1 MKLPCA
7 SGKVA
12 KAKGRRAIS
21 KRATIV
27 DIAREAGVSI
37 KTVSRVLNEEPHVK
51 AAVRTRVKDVAKELS
66 YHPNINA
73 QGLIARRNYLIG
85 LTYERPSPSYVVE
98 LQRGALERLAG
109 ERYRLM
115 VMPFGNATD
124 NSDGLIALLRA
135 AAVDGVVLA
144 PPSCDLV
151 PVLDAL
157 DSAGIAF
164 ARIAP
169 TIQVDRGACA
179 AMDDVCAAREI
190 AEHVIGLGHRRFA
203 VIMGDPTHSASK
215 ARLEGYRQAF
225 IASGLDFSGVRLERG
240 DFTFESG
247 NAVAQRILR
256 GGKRP
261 TAILAQNDDMAVGAL
276 MTARDLGLRVPEELS
291 ITGFDDSDVS
301 RLSWPRITTIRQPV
315 FEMAIDATDG
325 LLNLL
330 AGHAAAPMTVHRHA
344 LLIRQS
350 TAVPPKP

>member
-1 MKLPCA
+1 MQI
-7 SGKVA
+7 
-12 KAKGRRAIS
+12 AKGRRAIS

-51 AAVRTRVKDVAKELS
+51 AAVRTRVKEVAKELN
-66 YHPNINA
+66 YHPNVNA

-115 VMPFGNATD
+115 VLPFGNATD
-124 NSDGLIALLRA
+124 NTDGLVALLRA

-144 PPSCDLV
+144 PPSCDLM

-157 DSAGIAF
+157 DNVGIAY

-169 TIQVDRGACA
+169 TVETGRGVCA

-203 VIMGDPTHSASK
+203 VILGDPTHAASR

-225 IASGLDFSGVRLERG
+225 VAAGLDFPGVRLERG

-247 NAVAQRILR
+247 NAAAQRILR

-276 MTARDLGLRVPEELS
+276 MAARDLGLSVPEDLS
-291 ITGFDDSDVS
+291 ITGFDDSEVS
-301 RLSWPRITTIRQPV
+301 RLSWPRVTTIRQPV
-315 FEMAIDATDG
+315 FEMAVDATDG

-330 AGHAAAPMTVHRHA
+330 AGNHGAPMKVHRHA
-344 LLIRQS
+344 LLVRQS
-350 TAVPPKP
+350 TAPPPHP

>member
-1 MKLPCA
+1 M
-7 SGKVA
+7 
-12 KAKGRRAIS
+12 
-21 KRATIV
+21 
-27 DIAREAGVSI
+27 SI

-51 AAVRTRVKDVAKELS
+51 AAVRARVKEVAVALN
-66 YHPNINA
+66 YHPNVNA

-115 VMPFGNATD
+115 VLPFGNATD
-124 NSDGLIALLRA
+124 NVDGLVALLRA

-144 PPSCDLV
+144 PPSCDLM

-157 DSAGIAF
+157 DNVGIAY

-169 TIQVDRGACA
+169 TIEVDRGACA
-179 AMDDVCAAREI
+179 AMDDVGAAREI
-190 AEHVIGLGHRRFA
+190 AGHVIGLGHRRFA

-225 IASGLDFSGVRLERG
+225 VAAGLDFSGVRLERG

-247 NAVAQRILR
+247 NAAAQRILR

-276 MTARDLGLRVPEELS
+276 MAARDLGLTVPDDLS
-291 ITGFDDSDVS
+291 ITGFDDSEVS
-301 RLSWPRITTIRQPV
+301 RLSWPRVTTIRQPV
-315 FEMAIDATDG
+315 FEMAVDATDG
-325 LLNLL
+325 LLSLL
-330 AGHAAAPMTVHRHA
+330 AGNEVAPMRVHRHE
-344 LLIRQS
+344 LLVRQS
-350 TAVPPKP
+350 TAAPHKP

>member
-1 MKLPCA
+1 
-7 SGKVA
+7 
-12 KAKGRRAIS
+12 
-21 KRATIV
+21 V

-51 AAVRTRVKDVAKELS
+51 AAVRTRVKEVAKELN

-115 VMPFGNATD
+115 VLPFGNATD
-124 NSDGLIALLRA
+124 NPDGLVALLRTA
-135 AAVDGVVLA
+135 ALDGVVFA
-144 PPSCDLV
+144 PPSCDLI

-157 DSAGIAF
+157 DSAGIAYG
-164 ARIAP
+164 RIAP
-169 TIQVDRGACA
+169 TLATDRGACA
-179 AMDDVCAAREI
+179 AMDDIGAAREI

-203 VIMGDPTHSASK
+203 VILGDPTHSASK

-225 IASGLDFSGVRLERG
+225 AEAGLDFSGVRLERG

-247 NAVAQRILR
+247 YAAAGRILR

-261 TAILAQNDDMAVGAL
+261 TAILAQNDDMAVGTL
-276 MTARDLGLRVPEELS
+276 MAARDLGLAVPDDLS
-291 ITGFDDSDVS
+291 ITGFDDSEVS

-315 FEMAIDATDG
+315 FEMAVDATDG

-330 AGHAAAPMTVHRHA
+330 AGNEIAPMRVHPHQ
-344 LLIRQS
+344 LLVRQS
-350 TAVPPKP
+350 TAPPPKR